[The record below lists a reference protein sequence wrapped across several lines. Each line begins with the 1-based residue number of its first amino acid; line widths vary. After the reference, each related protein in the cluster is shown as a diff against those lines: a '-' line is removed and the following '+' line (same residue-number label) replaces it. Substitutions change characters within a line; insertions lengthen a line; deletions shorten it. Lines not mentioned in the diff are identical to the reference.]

1 MKMFYVEGFWLYA
14 ITILLLLFG
23 ISVLLIC
30 GYVMLS
36 IIKEDKKEK
45 AKIERRKNYVQ
56 KR

>member
-1 MKMFYVEGFWLYA
+1 MFYVEGFWLYA
-14 ITILLLLFG
+14 ITIMLLLFG

>member
-1 MKMFYVEGFWLYA
+1 MFYVEGFWLYA

-23 ISVLLIC
+23 IAVLLIC
-30 GYVMLS
+30 AYVMFN
-36 IIKEDKKEK
+36 IIKEDRKEK